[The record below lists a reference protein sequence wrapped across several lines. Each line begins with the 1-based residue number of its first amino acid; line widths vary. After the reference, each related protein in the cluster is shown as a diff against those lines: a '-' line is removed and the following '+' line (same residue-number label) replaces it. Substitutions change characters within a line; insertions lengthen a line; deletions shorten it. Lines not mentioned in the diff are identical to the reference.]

1 MNSVTGEEN
10 VNELNIDLV
19 ITEKNYFYNKLQ
31 VNGIATN
38 NSGST
43 IFPTWYIEGQ
53 FYRINEDN
61 NLFLIDGDKI
71 SINNS
76 LNDGVSYE
84 FTLEIDGEWD
94 NILNEEQFSV
104 LDLRAFKY

>member
-1 MNSVTGEEN
+1 MTV
-10 VNELNIDLV
+10 
-19 ITEKNYFYNKLQ
+19 YFYFYLC
-31 VNGIATN
+31 GIAD
-38 NSGST
+38 
-43 IFPTWYIEGQ
+43 IFFVIISLLIEHI
-53 FYRINEDN
+53 FFVILNHFFLDNEDN

-94 NILNEEQFSV
+94 NILNEDQFSV
-104 LDLRAFKY
+104 LDLRAFLVF